1 MFSLIALNFK
11 KEVFPILTLNS
22 PLTDVNKIGIKRAEL
37 YKKLGIVTVG
47 DLLHHFPRS
56 YIDFTSAAPID
67 NAKIG
72 DTVTVEAKVCE
83 KYTPLRVR
91 GGMTIFRLL
100 VLDSSQNAITVTFF
114 NNKFAYQELKTGNT
128 YIFYGKLSG
137 TPFQP
142 ELSVP
147 IFVPKSQN
155 AFMQPN
161 YPLTSGLSHKM
172 IANNIKEALLHLDDG
187 PAICLPQEI
196 MEKEG
201 FDGSKKA
208 FYDIH
213 FPNKSV
219 DAGNARKAFILE
231 ELICLQLGMS
241 GLKQK
246 GKRPACLVLKD
257 TELGD
262 FLSSL
267 PFSPTSAQSRAI
279 ETAIKDMQSGKSM
292 SRLLQG
298 DVGSGKTLVA
308 AALFYLIC
316 KNGGQCAFMAPT
328 EILASQHYKTISRML
343 SRFGISVALL
353 TGSTKLS
360 QKRSLLSDISEGK
373 LQVVCGTHALIEKN
387 VEFNNLSLVVA
398 DEQHRFGVS
407 QRAALV
413 SKGRYPHTLI
423 MSATPIP
430 RSLALTIYGD
440 LDISLLDELPSGRK
454 QIETYL
460 IDSKKRE
467 RAFAFIEKALENG
480 NQAYIVCPAV
490 EQSEL
495 EINSAIEY
503 HAKLKE
509 VFKNRSVGLLHGR
522 IKGSEKDA
530 IMADFASGNTD
541 ILVSTTVIEVGVDVS
556 NATIMMIENAERFGL
571 SQLHQLRGRVGR
583 GKNQSYCILV
593 SDSSSDTAK
602 ERLKIMCKTANG
614 FEISR
619 YDLKERGPGDFFG
632 DRQHGLPPLQ
642 TADLISDSHL
652 LEKAQNYAAEILQD
666 DPQLT
671 KEKNLLLKQ
680 KVNSLFK
687 KLDHSRNN

>member
-1 MFSLIALNFK
+1 MLN
-11 KEVFPILTLNS
+11 TSS
-22 PLTDVNKIGIKRAEL
+22 PVTEINKIGIKRAEL
-37 YKKLGIVTVG
+37 YSKLGIESVG

-56 YIDFTSAAPID
+56 YIDFTSASPID

-72 DTVTVEAKVCE
+72 DTVTVEAKVFE
-83 KYTPLRVR
+83 KYTPLKVR

-100 VLDSSQNAITVTFF
+100 VLDGSQNAITVTFF
-114 NNKFAYQELKTGNT
+114 NNKYAYQALKTGNT

-147 IFVPKSQN
+147 VFVPKSQN
-155 AFMQPN
+155 AYMQPN
-161 YPLTSGLSHKM
+161 YPLTAGLSHKM
-172 IANNIKEALLHLDDG
+172 IASNIKEALSYLDDA

-196 MEKEG
+196 MQKEN

-213 FPNKSV
+213 FPNKAA
-219 DAGNARKAFILE
+219 DAEKARRAFILE

-246 GKRPACLVLKD
+246 GKRPASLVLKGAD
-257 TELGD
+257 LSD
-262 FLSSL
+262 FLASL
-267 PFSPTSAQSRAI
+267 PFSPTNAQKKAI
-279 ETAIKDMQSGKSM
+279 ETAIKDMQSGHCM

-328 EILASQHYKTISRML
+328 EILANQHFKTLSKML
-343 SRFGISVALL
+343 SPFGISVSLL
-353 TGSTKLS
+353 TGSTKQA
-360 QKRSLLSDISEGK
+360 QKRTLLSDISEGITD
-373 LQVVCGTHALIEKN
+373 VVCGTHALIEKN
-387 VEFNNLSLVVA
+387 VEFKNLALVIA

-413 SKGRYPHTLI
+413 SKGNYPHTLI

-454 QIETYL
+454 QVETYL
-460 IDSKKRE
+460 IDSKKRQ
-467 RAFAFIEKALENG
+467 RAFGFIEKALANS

-490 EQSEL
+490 EESEL
-495 EINSAIEY
+495 EIESAVEY
-503 HAKLKE
+503 YQKISG
-509 VFKNRSVGLLHGR
+509 VFKHRNVGLLHG
-522 IKGSEKDA
+522 KMKAAEKDA
-530 IMADFASGNTD
+530 IMADFVSGKTD

-583 GKNQSYCILV
+583 GKDQSYCILV
-593 SDSSSDTAK
+593 SDSSSEASR
-602 ERLKIMCKTANG
+602 ERLKIMCKTADG
-614 FEISR
+614 FEISK

-632 DRQHGLPPLQ
+632 DRQHGLPPLK

-652 LEKAQNYAAEILQD
+652 LEKAQNYAAEILND
-666 DPQLT
+666 DPLLK
-671 KEKNLLLKQ
+671 KEKNLLLRQ

-687 KLDHSRNN
+687 KLDHPRNN

>member
-1 MFSLIALNFK
+1 M
-11 KEVFPILTLNS
+11 LTLNS
-22 PLTDVNKIGIKRAEL
+22 PITEINKIGIKRAEL
-37 YKKLGIVTVG
+37 YRKLGIESVG

-56 YIDFTSAAPID
+56 YIDFTSALPID

-72 DTVTVEAKVCE
+72 DTVTVEAKVFE
-83 KYTPLRVR
+83 KHTPLKVR

-114 NNKFAYQELKTGNT
+114 NNKYAYQALKTGNS
-128 YIFYGKLSG
+128 YIFHGKLSG

-161 YPLTSGLSHKM
+161 YPLTAGLSHKM
-172 IANNIKEALLHLDDG
+172 IANNIREALSCLDDA

-196 MEKEG
+196 IEKEG

-213 FPNKSV
+213 FPNKAA
-219 DAGNARKAFILE
+219 DAENARKAFILE

-246 GKRPACLVLKD
+246 GKRAASLVLKD
-257 TELGD
+257 AELGD

-267 PFSPTSAQSRAI
+267 PFAPTNAQTKAI
-279 ETAIKDMQSGKSM
+279 ETAIKDMRSGHCM

-328 EILASQHYKTISRML
+328 EILANQHFKTLSKML
-343 SRFGISVALL
+343 SPFGINVALL

-360 QKRSLLSDISEGK
+360 QKRALLSDISEGIID
-373 LQVVCGTHALIEKN
+373 VVCGTHALIEKN
-387 VEFNNLSLVVA
+387 VEFKNLALVIA

-413 SKGRYPHTLI
+413 SKGNYPHTLI

-467 RAFAFIEKALENG
+467 RAFGFIEKALENS

-490 EQSEL
+490 EESEL

-503 HAKLKE
+503 HENLKE
-509 VFKNRSVGLLHGR
+509 VFRHRSVGLLHGR
-522 IKGSEKDA
+522 MKGAEKDA
-530 IMADFASGNTD
+530 VMADFANGKTD

-583 GKNQSYCILV
+583 GKSQSYCILV
-593 SDSSSDTAK
+593 SDSNSDSAR
-602 ERLKIMCKTANG
+602 ERLKIMCKTSDG
-614 FEISR
+614 FEISK

-652 LEKAQNYAAEILQD
+652 LEKAQNYAASILND
-666 DPQLT
+666 DPLLK

-687 KLDHSRNN
+687 KLDHPRNN